1 VFGISSD
8 CPRCC
13 TGRARTGVLCCK
25 AVSKHVCI
33 FLKTDSF
40 LEDSLCA
47 PGSPL
52 LRSKDAAWLPVS

>member
-1 VFGISSD
+1 
-8 CPRCC
+8 
-13 TGRARTGVLCCK
+13 VLERGLLCRK
-25 AVSKHVCI
+25 VVPKHVYK

-52 LRSKDAAWLPVS
+52 LRSKDAAW